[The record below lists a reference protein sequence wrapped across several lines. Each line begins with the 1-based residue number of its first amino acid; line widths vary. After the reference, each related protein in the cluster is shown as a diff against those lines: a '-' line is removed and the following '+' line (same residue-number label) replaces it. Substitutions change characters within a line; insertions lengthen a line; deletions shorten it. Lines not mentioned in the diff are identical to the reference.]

1 MRLSVSH
8 RTRYV
13 YLNDVTENI
22 NEVRLLPRPF
32 SRQVVLH
39 EELRVTPPVVLFDSV
54 DYWGNRVHHFGVM
67 HPHQELEI
75 ESRIQ
80 VETLADAPGELAEAH
95 QLRDFLLP
103 TRLTAPPPELGA
115 LGRDVEALHRKA
127 GTLPEFLGDLAVFLH
142 RTLEYRPGI
151 TTVESTVADVLGAGG
166 GVCQDFAHVF
176 IALCRQTRIPARYA
190 GGYLY
195 HGSDGLKHEN
205 HAWAEAYVPGVG
217 WTGLDPANGSPV
229 SDRHVQVTAGRDYD
243 DVSPIRG
250 QYRGPSGGTLE
261 VDLQMETV

>member
-1 MRLSVSH
+1 MRLSISH
-8 RTRYV
+8 RTLYV
-13 YLNDVTENI
+13 YGNEVTENI

-32 SRQVVLH
+32 SRQEVLH
-39 EELRVTPPVVLFDSV
+39 EELRVTPAAVLFDSI

-67 HPHQELEI
+67 HPHMELEI

-80 VETLADAPGELAEAH
+80 VETHADAPGELAEPH

-103 TRLTAPPPELGA
+103 TRLTAPPAGLGA
-115 LGRDVEALHRKA
+115 LGRDVEAMHRKA
-127 GTLPEFLGDLAVFLH
+127 GTLPEFLAGLAVFLH

-151 TTVESTVADVLGAGG
+151 TTVESTVAEVLGAGG

-176 IALCRQTRIPARYA
+176 IALCRQAKIPARYA

-205 HAWAEAYVPGVG
+205 HAWAEAYVPDIG
-217 WTGLDPANGSPV
+217 WTGWDPANGSPV

-250 QYRGPSGGTLE
+250 RYRGSASGTLH
-261 VDLQMETV
+261 VYLHMETL